1 MHPLTLGAGEIVVVV
16 VTRVVGLPMPATLL
30 ITPPL
35 APPPCLP
42 RPGNEKDIDVAP
54 TPSSSGRDVG
64 PDENDGPQF
73 RFVLYECSLVDT
85 TLGPS

>member
-16 VTRVVGLPMPATLL
+16 VTRFVVLPLPTTFLIISRLL
-30 ITPPL
+30 I
-35 APPPCLP
+35 
-42 RPGNEKDIDVAP
+42 PGNEKDIDVAP

-73 RFVLYECSLVDT
+73 RLVSYE
-85 TLGPS
+85 